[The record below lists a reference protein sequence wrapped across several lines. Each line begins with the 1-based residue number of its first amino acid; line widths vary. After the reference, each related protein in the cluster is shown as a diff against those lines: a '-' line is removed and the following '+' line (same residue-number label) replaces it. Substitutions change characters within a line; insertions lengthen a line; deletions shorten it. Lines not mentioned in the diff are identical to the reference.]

1 MSTSADKVPPLRRSQ
16 QTGRATAAR
25 PPIHSSNLA
34 ARAGRWSAQHW
45 KAATALWLLFIA
57 AAVAAGAVAG
67 TRMLS
72 DVEYATGEAARAEQ
86 ILAGAGFK
94 TPASEAVLIRS
105 PTYVVDAPVFRA
117 TVGTVLARL
126 RSLPQ
131 VTNLRTGAPG
141 QLSRD
146 KTSQLIQFDMKGKA
160 DTADERV
167 QPVMRAVARLQRAN
181 PEFTI
186 AEFGQA
192 SANKEFNDT
201 LGKDFEKAERL
212 TLPVTF
218 LVLLLAF
225 GAFVAAGMPVVLAF
239 SAVLGSI
246 GLSELASHVAHASDA
261 TNSII
266 LLMGMAVGV
275 DYSLFYLKRER
286 EERAAGH
293 PSRQSLFR
301 AAATSGQA
309 VLVSGCTV
317 LIAMAGMLFAGSK
330 IFTSIGIGTM
340 IVVFVSLVG
349 SLTVLPAL
357 LGKLGD
363 RVECGIRQVL
373 AATALLALRPFRV
386 QPRWLVWLRDTPT
399 LLRKLKGE
407 RSESRAWAVVVRW
420 SMRFPALA
428 VGLSAGLLIVLAL
441 PLLSIHTKLPTFT
454 DLPKSL
460 HLVKTYDTIQASFPG
475 SEDPARVVVSA
486 PNVSTPRFKAVYAET
501 KKRALATGVIKEPIR
516 LVVNPSHTVARIDFP
531 LAGKGQ
537 DATAVR
543 ALETLRTDVI
553 PGALA
558 ALPRG
563 TEIAVTGQT
572 AGTHDFNET
581 MKQRAPY
588 VFSFVLGL
596 AFVLLLLTFRSIVIP
611 IKAIAL
617 NLLSVAAAYGILVW
631 IFQQGHLEGLLDF
644 ESNGAVVTWLP
655 LFLFTVLFGLSMDY
669 HVFILSRVK
678 ELVDRGVPTDEAVA
692 RGIRTTASTV
702 TAAATVMVGVFAI
715 FASLQAIMI
724 KQMGVGLAVAV
735 LLDAT
740 VIRGVL
746 LPAAMKLLGDWNW
759 YLPRRLEWLPRLD
772 VDARAA
778 GDPPAGARVGA
789 RASAAGHTG
798 RRTRTARRSTRSNG
812 RGVRPPA
819 GGLRRR

>member
-1 MSTSADKVPPLRRSQ
+1 LAEAGIGVASD
-16 QTGRATAAR
+16 GHAAR
-25 PPIHSSNLA
+25 TPDDSLTNRTSPHRSNFA
-34 ARAGRWSAQHW
+34 ARAGRWSAEHW
-45 KAATALWLLFIA
+45 KTAAALWLLFV
-57 AAVAAGAVAG
+57 AVAVSAGQVVG
-67 TRMLS
+67 TQKLS

-86 ILAGAGFK
+86 ILAGAGFE
-94 TPASEAVLIRS
+94 TPAPEAVLVRS
-105 PTYVVDAPVFRA
+105 DSLRADTPAFRA
-117 TVGTVLARL
+117 AVGTVMATL
-126 RSLPQ
+126 RSMQQ
-131 VTNLRTGAPG
+131 VTNLRTGATG
-141 QLSRD
+141 QISRD
-146 KTSQLIQFDMKGKA
+146 RHAQLIQFDMRGNA
-160 DTADERV
+160 GTAYKRV
-167 QPVMRAVARLQRAN
+167 EPLLEAVAALQRSHSG
-181 PEFTI
+181 FTI

-192 SANKEFNDT
+192 SATKEFNDT
-201 LGKDFEKAERL
+201 LGRDFASAERL
-212 TLPVTF
+212 TVPVTF

-246 GLSELASHVAHASDA
+246 GISQVASHVAHASDA

-275 DYSLFYLKRER
+275 DYSLFYVKRER
-286 EERAAGH
+286 EERAAG
-293 PSRQSLFR
+293 SRGRESLFR

-309 VLVSGCTV
+309 VLISGLTV
-317 LIAMAGMLFAGSK
+317 LVAMAGMMFAGSK

-340 IVVFVSLVG
+340 IVVFTSLVG

-363 RVECGIRQVL
+363 RVDLGVRQVL
-373 AATALLALRPFRV
+373 AAGVLRALRPFGAR
-386 QPRWLVWLRDTPT
+386 PRPISWLRDTPT

-407 RSESRAWAVVVRW
+407 RPEWRAWALVVRW
-420 SMRFPALA
+420 SMRFPAAALA
-428 VGLSAGLLIVLAL
+428 LSAGLLVVLAL
-441 PLLSIHTKLPTFT
+441 PLLSIHTKLPSFT

-460 HLVKTYDTIQASFPG
+460 HIVKTYDTIQASFPG
-475 SEDPARVVVSA
+475 SEDPAHVVVKA
-486 PNVSTPRFKAVYAET
+486 GNVSTARFRAVYAET

-543 ALETLRTDVI
+543 ALEILRTKVI
-553 PGALA
+553 PTALA

-581 MKQRAPY
+581 MKHRVPY
-588 VFSFVLGL
+588 VFAFVLGL
-596 AFVLLLLTFRSIVIP
+596 AFLLLLVTFRSIVIP
-611 IKAIAL
+611 IKAIVL

-631 IFQQGHLEGLLDF
+631 IFQEGHLQGILGF
-644 ESNGAVVTWLP
+644 QSNGAVVTWLP

-702 TAAATVMVGVFAI
+702 TAAATVMVAVFAI

-724 KQMGVGLAVAV
+724 KQMGVGLAIAV

-740 VIRGVL
+740 VVRAVM

-759 YLPRRLEWLPRLD
+759 YLPRRLEWLPRLS
-772 VDARAA
+772 VDAQPVV
-778 GDPPAGARVGA
+778 PPATIALA
-789 RASAAGHTG
+789 
-798 RRTRTARRSTRSNG
+798 
-812 RGVRPPA
+812 PPA
-819 GGLRRR
+819 PPAAATAVHDRETAAV

>member
-1 MSTSADKVPPLRRSQ
+1 VRPTASATHSRS
-16 QTGRATAAR
+16 
-25 PPIHSSNLA
+25 NVA
-34 ARAGRWSAQHW
+34 ARAGRWSAEHW
-45 KAATALWLLFIA
+45 KAAVALWLLFV
-57 AAVAAGAVAG
+57 AVAVSAGRIAG
-67 TRMLS
+67 TRELS

-86 ILAGAGFK
+86 ILADAGFQ
-94 TPASEAVLIRS
+94 TPASEAVIVRS
-105 PTYVVDAPVFRA
+105 QTLQAEEPSFRA
-117 TVGTVLARL
+117 SVGEVMAKL
-126 RSLPQ
+126 RSMPQ
-131 VTNLRTGAPG
+131 ATNLRTGAAG
-141 QLSRD
+141 QISRD
-146 KTSQLIQFDMKGKA
+146 RHAQLIQFDLRGEA
-160 DTADERV
+160 DTAHERV
-167 QPVMRAVARLQRAN
+167 EPVMQAVATLQRAH
-181 PEFTI
+181 PGFTI

-192 SANKEFNDT
+192 SATKEYDDT
-201 LGKDFEKAERL
+201 IARDFANAERL
-212 TLPVTF
+212 TVPVTF
-218 LVLLLAF
+218 VVLLLAF

-246 GLSELASHVAHASDA
+246 GLSAVASHVAHASDA

-293 PSRQSLFR
+293 RGRESLFR

-309 VLVSGCTV
+309 VLISGCTV

-340 IVVFVSLVG
+340 IVVFTSLVG

-363 RVECGIRQVL
+363 RVERGLRQVI
-373 AATALLALRPFRV
+373 AAAALLGLRPLHA
-386 QPRWLVWLRDTPT
+386 QPRPLVWLRDTPT

-407 RSESRAWAVVVRW
+407 RAESRAWGVVLRW

-428 VGLSAGLLIVLAL
+428 AALSAGLLVVLAL
-441 PLLSIHTKLPTFT
+441 PLLSIHTKLPSFT

-460 HLVKTYDTIQASFPG
+460 QIVKTYDTIQASFPG
-475 SEDPARVVVSA
+475 SEDPAHVVVKA
-486 PNVSTPRFKAVYAET
+486 GNVSTPQFRAVYAET
-501 KKRALATGVIKEPIR
+501 KRRALATGVIKEPIR

-543 ALETLRTDVI
+543 ALETLRTKVI
-553 PGALA
+553 PTALA

-563 TEIAVTGQT
+563 TQIAVTGQT

-581 MKQRAPY
+581 MKQRVAF
-588 VFSFVLGL
+588 VFAFVLGL
-596 AFVLLLLTFRSIVIP
+596 AFLLLLLTFRSIVIP
-611 IKAIAL
+611 IKAIVL

-631 IFQQGHLEGLLDF
+631 IFQEGHLEGLLGF
-644 ESNGAVVTWLP
+644 KSNGAVVTWLP

-669 HVFILSRVK
+669 HVFILSRIK

-702 TAAATVMVGVFAI
+702 TAAAAVMVAVFAI

-759 YLPRRLEWLPRLD
+759 YLPRWLEWLPQLNGEP
-772 VDARAA
+772 ALASETRAA
-778 GDPPAGARVGA
+778 GVRAAPPV
-789 RASAAGHTG
+789 
-798 RRTRTARRSTRSNG
+798 TARPR
-812 RGVRPPA
+812 
-819 GGLRRR
+819 